1 MKNSPALNKKNYI
14 NNRIMP
20 KIKTKS
26 GTKKRFKVTGT
37 GKVLMF
43 ASGKRHNLS
52 KRTKTMK
59 RSSRGPTLMSKQDT
73 RIVKKYI
80 NAKLR

>member
-1 MKNSPALNKKNYI
+1 MSLLCQRLKQ
-14 NNRIMP
+14 RVVQ
-20 KIKTKS
+20 
-26 GTKKRFKVTGT
+26 KKRFKVTAT

-59 RSSRGPTLMSKQDT
+59 RSSRGPTVMSKQDS

>member
-1 MKNSPALNKKNYI
+1 MNKKQYI
-14 NNRIMP
+14 NNKIMP

-26 GTKKRFKVTGT
+26 GTKKRFKVTAT
-37 GKVLMF
+37 GKILMY
-43 ASGKRHNLS
+43 ASGKRHNLT

-59 RSSRGPTLMSKQDT
+59 RSSKGPTLMSEQDT

-80 NAKLR
+80 NMKSR

>member
-1 MKNSPALNKKNYI
+1 MKNGLALGEKNYI
-14 NNRIMP
+14 NSFIMP

-73 RIVKKYI
+73 KIVKK
-80 NAKLR
+80 LEE